1 MDQLQPDQQ
10 FMTLI
15 QSRLKYIQA
24 GATLQMEQELKPL
37 GLDSMA
43 AVDLLLDL
51 EDTYNVALSDKYLTN
66 ETFATAQSLWLVINQ
81 LQSSVE

>member
-1 MDQLQPDQQ
+1 
-10 FMTLI
+10 
-15 QSRLKYIQA
+15 
-24 GATLQMEQELKPL
+24 
-37 GLDSMA
+37 MA

-81 LQSSVE
+81 LQSSAE

>member
-1 MDQLQPDQQ
+1 MNQLQPDQQ

-24 GATLQMEQELKPL
+24 GATLQAEQELKPL

-81 LQSSVE
+81 LQSTAQ